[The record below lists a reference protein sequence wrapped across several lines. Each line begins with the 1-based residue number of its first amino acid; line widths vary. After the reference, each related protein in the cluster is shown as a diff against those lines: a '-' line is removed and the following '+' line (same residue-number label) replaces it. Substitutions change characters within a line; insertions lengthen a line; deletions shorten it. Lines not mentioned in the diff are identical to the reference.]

1 MLFRLWPFAALL
13 WLFAP
18 LPASSQPDRVSTIPH
33 MERRGDTTQLIVDGK
48 PLLAP
53 GGELY
58 NNSPTSLEYMKP
70 VCPRLAAAHLNTVL
84 VPISWALL
92 EPGETAFATKASPH
106 AGVGG
111 AGGFAGLA
119 G

>member
-48 PLLAP
+48 PLLA
-53 GGELY
+53 
-58 NNSPTSLEYMKP
+58 LEYMKP